1 MGKVF
6 FLLPENLLFNV
17 IVTTVLQLL
26 GLVGNCKKIVHSCRQ
41 VFSSFFVRFLF
52 FGTIFGFECSIEH
65 PPYLLPRV
73 QGEPPHL
80 VPDAG
85 VPEDGPDDG
94 GGNPHPPGLY
104 PQLREG
110 DATVQSTSL

>member
-1 MGKVF
+1 M
-6 FLLPENLLFNV
+6 
-17 IVTTVLQLL
+17 
-26 GLVGNCKKIVHSCRQ
+26 
-41 VFSSFFVRFLF
+41 FSSFFVRFLF
-52 FGTIFGFECSIEH
+52 FGTFFGFECSIEL
-65 PPYLLPRV
+65 PQYLLPRV

-85 VPEDGPDDG
+85 VPEDGPNDG
-94 GGNPHPPGLY
+94 GGDPHPPGLY

>member
-1 MGKVF
+1 MNS
-6 FLLPENLLFNV
+6 PS
-17 IVTTVLQLL
+17 I
-26 GLVGNCKKIVHSCRQ
+26 
-41 VFSSFFVRFLF
+41 VRFHI
-52 FGTIFGFECSIEH
+52 FGTLFGLESSIEH
-65 PPYLLPRV
+65 PPYLRPRV

-85 VPEDGPDDG
+85 VPEDGPNDG
-94 GGNPHPPGLY
+94 GGDPHPPGLY